1 MWTKSNAD
9 LSPFFL
15 SVLQY
20 DMCNVIL
27 TKCHFPCSPTLKT
40 SYAFI
45 HSSGFLKRLGE
56 VKTFQSPLLTFNS
69 NLSLFP
75 TNWKLITRG
84 QRNRT
89 QAKVSF
95 IACH

>member
-1 MWTKSNAD
+1 MWTKSNGD

-20 DMCNVIL
+20 DMCNVSCCL
-27 TKCHFPCSPTLKT
+27 TLKT